1 MQKKIMLETGGKY
14 VTSENQTDKSWNPY
28 QQDSSHTIGGAVMG
42 ADPTTS
48 ALNTYLQSW
57 DVHNVFVVGASA
69 FPNNGGY
76 NPTIT
81 VGALAIRA
89 AQAIHQ
95 TYIKNPAPLVK
106 A

>member
-1 MQKKIMLETGGKY
+1 
-14 VTSENQTDKSWNPY
+14 
-28 QQDSSHTIGGAVMG
+28 MG

-95 TYIKNPAPLVK
+95 TYIKIRLLW
-106 A
+106 

>member
-1 MQKKIMLETGGKY
+1 MKQAGPTTTIFER
-14 VTSENQTDKSWNPY
+14 QTDTSWNPY
-28 QQDSSHTIGGAVMG
+28 LQESSHTIGGAVMG

-48 ALNTYLQSW
+48 AVNPWLQSW

-81 VGALAIRA
+81 VGALAVRA